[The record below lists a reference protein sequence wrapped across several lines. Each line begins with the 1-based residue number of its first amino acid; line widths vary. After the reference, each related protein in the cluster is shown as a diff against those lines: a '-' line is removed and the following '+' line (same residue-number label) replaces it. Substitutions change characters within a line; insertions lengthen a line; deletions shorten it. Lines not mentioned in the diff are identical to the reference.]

1 LKLLISGL
9 IVLFVVLQGR
19 LWFGDGGL
27 HEVKRAKEEVT
38 QLKAELARQRDINLA
53 LRAEVTDL
61 GNGLG
66 EIEERARAE
75 LGMIGADETF
85 YQFVGQKSDS
95 VPDTLAARPPVAGAA
110 APLPA
115 AVPADTTIT
124 STTAGE
130 ANPAAAKPARL
141 EHTLN

>member
-1 LKLLISGL
+1 MKLLIGGL
-9 IVLFVVLQGR
+9 IVLFLVLQGR

-27 HEVKRAKEEVT
+27 HEVKRAKAEVT
-38 QLKAELARQRDINLA
+38 RLKAELARQRDINLA

-66 EIEERARAE
+66 EIEERARSE

-85 YQFVGQKSDS
+85 YQFVGQKSER

-110 APLPA
+110 AQVPA
-115 AVPADTTIT
+115 AADGPAINAVTP
-124 STTAGE
+124 TTAV
-130 ANPAAAKPARL
+130 ATNPAAAKPS
-141 EHTLN
+141 EQTLN